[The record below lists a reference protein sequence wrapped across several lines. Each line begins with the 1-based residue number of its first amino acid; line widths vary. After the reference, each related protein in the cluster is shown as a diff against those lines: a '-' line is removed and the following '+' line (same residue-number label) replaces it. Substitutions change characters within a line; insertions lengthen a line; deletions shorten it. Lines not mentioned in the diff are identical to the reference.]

1 MSIEK
6 MRAEFEV
13 AAEDHFWLQELSG
26 EYDDAEQQ
34 YLDETVQ
41 TAWEFW
47 QLSRDALV
55 VELPDVDVLVD
66 ALEDIGASWHGV
78 NTELERYMRNVARR
92 TLAAHRKGGDA

>member
-47 QLSRDALV
+47 QLSREALV
-55 VELPDVDVLVD
+55 VELPPPLD
-66 ALEDIGASWHGV
+66 ADEIDDDLFGPVEIADGV
-78 NTELERYMRNVARR
+78 NEIIARCR
-92 TLAAHRKGGDA
+92 TAIEAAGVRVRP